1 MEIKRTKHELIQP
14 HIDNMVDEYTKY
26 INSDIIDKITDKKKR
41 DNSNNKKVFSHK
53 K

>member
-1 MEIKRTKHELIQP
+1 MMNTKHELIQP
-14 HIDNMVDEYTKY
+14 HIDNIVDEYTKY